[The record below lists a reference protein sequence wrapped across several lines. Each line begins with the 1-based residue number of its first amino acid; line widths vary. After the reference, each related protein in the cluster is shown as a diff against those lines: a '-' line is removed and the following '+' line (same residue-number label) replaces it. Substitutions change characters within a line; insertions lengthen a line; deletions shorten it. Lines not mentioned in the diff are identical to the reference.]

1 MAVELTIQGF
11 GTLSIQLGLT
21 ELTRQLPAK
30 AQGLLVYLACTRRPH
45 SRSALA
51 GLLWAELSEEAAR
64 ANLRLVLSRLRATV
78 GDALLITR
86 QSVAFNIS
94 YPHRFDVTEFD
105 ELAGDAERLS
115 DAELT
120 RAALLYQGPL
130 LDDFQI
136 RDAPDF
142 ELWIMNERE
151 RWQRLG
157 VALLFTQVE
166 RQRQRGQLA
175 EAISTTRRILALE
188 PWLEEAH
195 QILMRLLAVD
205 GQRSAALA
213 HFEVCRQLLAQELAV
228 EPSAATVALYEAI
241 RDETAIETKAQLDM
255 HAATAAA
262 IPIQELAPP
271 VRPAFLT
278 AADVAPATQP
288 VFVARERELDQLG
301 SALRRAQT
309 GQGCPFFVLGGA
321 GNGKSALLNEFARR
335 AQVADG
341 ELIVAWGNCNA
352 QTGIG
357 EPYAPFRELLR
368 LLTGDVEAH
377 WQSDLLT
384 PTQALR
390 LWELMPT
397 ALPLLVQHGP
407 DLVSSFAGGEILLKR
422 VQSAPFSKASWL
434 ARLTELAVP
443 SKEVSSE
450 QHRLFSQFAAFFKAL
465 AAKRPLLLLL
475 ENLHWA
481 DASSLSLLFSLCQQ
495 LRDSAILIVASY
507 RPEEVDPDAGSEA
520 RTLQGL
526 VAECKRLFGEVTV
539 DLGDISTAEEAHF
552 VHEYLRS
559 QPHRFDDAFIQ
570 GLIH

>member
-51 GLLWAELSEEAAR
+51 GLLWAELSEEASR

-86 QSVAFNIS
+86 QSVAFNLS

-157 VALLFTQVE
+157 VALLFTQAE

-175 EAISTTRRILALE
+175 EAIAPTRRILALE

-195 QILMRLLAVD
+195 QLLMRLLAAD

-213 HFEVCRQLLAQELAV
+213 
-228 EPSAATVALYEAI
+228 
-241 RDETAIETKAQLDM
+241 
-255 HAATAAA
+255 
-262 IPIQELAPP
+262 
-271 VRPAFLT
+271 
-278 AADVAPATQP
+278 
-288 VFVARERELDQLG
+288 
-301 SALRRAQT
+301 
-309 GQGCPFFVLGGA
+309 
-321 GNGKSALLNEFARR
+321 
-335 AQVADG
+335 
-341 ELIVAWGNCNA
+341 
-352 QTGIG
+352 
-357 EPYAPFRELLR
+357 
-368 LLTGDVEAH
+368 
-377 WQSDLLT
+377 
-384 PTQALR
+384 
-390 LWELMPT
+390 
-397 ALPLLVQHGP
+397 
-407 DLVSSFAGGEILLKR
+407 
-422 VQSAPFSKASWL
+422 
-434 ARLTELAVP
+434 
-443 SKEVSSE
+443 
-450 QHRLFSQFAAFFKAL
+450 
-465 AAKRPLLLLL
+465 
-475 ENLHWA
+475 
-481 DASSLSLLFSLCQQ
+481 
-495 LRDSAILIVASY
+495 
-507 RPEEVDPDAGSEA
+507 
-520 RTLQGL
+520 
-526 VAECKRLFGEVTV
+526 
-539 DLGDISTAEEAHF
+539 
-552 VHEYLRS
+552 
-559 QPHRFDDAFIQ
+559 
-570 GLIH
+570 